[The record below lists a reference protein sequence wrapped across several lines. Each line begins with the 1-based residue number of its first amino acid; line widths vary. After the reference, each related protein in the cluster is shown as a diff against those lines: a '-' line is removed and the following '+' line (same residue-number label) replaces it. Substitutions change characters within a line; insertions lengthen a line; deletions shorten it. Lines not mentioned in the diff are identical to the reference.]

1 MSESTIASVIL
12 GSFGL
17 IITFVYN
24 HDNRKLSNDKMNKEL
39 FMEFNNRYSKLNN
52 SLFKIIAECDTIDDI
67 RKDSCLSN
75 DLNDYFNL
83 CAEEYYWYKK
93 GRIDSLIWK
102 AWLDGMN
109 DWYKYH
115 MIQDAWAKEIEKF
128 GCISYYIKD
137 KNEFFLKREKV

>member
-24 HDNRKLSNDKMNKEL
+24 HYNRKLANDRMNKEL
-39 FMEFNNRYSKLNN
+39 FTEFNARYSKLNN
-52 SLFKIIAECDTIDDI
+52 SLFKIIADCKTADDI
-67 RKDSCLSN
+67 RKDTGLYN

-93 GRIDSLIWK
+93 GRIDSVIWK
-102 AWLDGMN
+102 AWSDGMN
-109 DWYKYH
+109 DWYKYPV
-115 MIQDAWAKEIEKF
+115 IQAAWEEEIKKF

-137 KNEFFLKREKV
+137 KNEFLFKIKKV